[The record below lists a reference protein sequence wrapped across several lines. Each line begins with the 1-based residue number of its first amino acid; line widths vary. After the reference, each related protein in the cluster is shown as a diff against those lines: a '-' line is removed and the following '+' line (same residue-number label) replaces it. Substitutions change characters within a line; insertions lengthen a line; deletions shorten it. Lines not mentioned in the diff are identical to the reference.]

1 MQVIVSVPCV
11 LINPSSHITEIEL
24 PSWKLSPKRRALIG
38 TPGSGHS
45 LCPNAFQKKKKKMGR
60 GNSVINLASKMTF
73 LGFYSASKNKLFIL
87 GNSKKQMLHQ
97 QQKMYTRTKNGLQY
111 DKVISARILVW
122 TARRWLISV
131 MAKFSFP
138 IAHPIQCYNGPEASI
153 RKASIYYVT
162 ISVIFFVFTWPSQP
176 FEPYWPLCAWYC
188 HSLFCFLYWEPVNKR
203 DDVSERKKHWNF
215 NHIIIFKVKEILSM
229 YKSFQSFNFI

>member
-1 MQVIVSVPCV
+1 MI
-11 LINPSSHITEIEL
+11 
-24 PSWKLSPKRRALIG
+24 
-38 TPGSGHS
+38 
-45 LCPNAFQKKKKKMGR
+45 
-60 GNSVINLASKMTF
+60 
-73 LGFYSASKNKLFIL
+73 
-87 GNSKKQMLHQ
+87 
-97 QQKMYTRTKNGLQY
+97 
-111 DKVISARILVW
+111 KVISARILVW

-131 MAKFSFP
+131 MAKFPFP

-162 ISVIFFVFTWPSQP
+162 ISVIFCVFNSPSQP
-176 FEPYWPLCAWYC
+176 FEPYWPQCAWYC

-229 YKSFQSFNFI
+229 YKSFQNFNFIYGQIKKFCFPCIYLNTITKIIHGFYYRIHLTLGEQTSSSSYQKWAKSYL